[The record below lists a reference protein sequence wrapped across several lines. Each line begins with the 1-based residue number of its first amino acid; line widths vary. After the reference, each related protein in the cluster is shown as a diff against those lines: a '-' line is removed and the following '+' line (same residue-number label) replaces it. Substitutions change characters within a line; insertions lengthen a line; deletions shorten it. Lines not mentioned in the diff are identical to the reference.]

1 MSPSFLVHWLAVT
14 AESSSAARGP
24 QRVKL
29 TEVLCSK
36 ELTCLF

>member
-1 MSPSFLVHWLAVT
+1 MSLSFLIHWLAVT

-29 TEVLCSK
+29 MEVSCSK
-36 ELTCLF
+36 ELMCLF